1 MIPAVVSF
9 IPSFDKYLL
18 NTRYVPGTNVEKE
31 KKKKTDLL
39 VQYKL

>member
-31 KKKKTDLL
+31 KKKTDLL